1 MEQPLLQEIF
11 YSEAADMPPFAA
23 AVQRTVH
30 VRLAHI
36 LAVPYD
42 MLGSRCLSNAC
53 QAWGCARLHAQG
65 LRCAVLSDTVVGK
78 RLHIIGASTVKQPG
92 YTDMRHACY
101 LLLVGTSLAKNN
113 AGP

>member
-1 MEQPLLQEIF
+1 MGQPLLQELF
-11 YSEAADMPPFAA
+11 YSEAADMPLFAA

-30 VRLAHI
+30 IQLAHI
-36 LAVPYD
+36 LAVLYD
-42 MLGSRCLSNAC
+42 MLGRRCLSNAC

-65 LRCAVLSDTVVGK
+65 LPCAVLPDTVVGK
-78 RLHIIGASTVKQPG
+78 RLHIKDAGTVEQPG